1 MNADRSL
8 LRAPRAAADLA
19 PAPERGAAGI
29 APEPGSFR
37 DRRARVFYRDGE
49 VLRGLDEQAYS
60 DWRHV
65 AAQGLV
71 SRFVGEGRMVATEEL
86 GEPTPPWAAVLRHEL
101 VPFVSYPYEWCFD
114 MLRAA
119 ALLQLDLLLAAL
131 DADCTIQ
138 DASPFNIQWKGV
150 TPVFIDVASLKPL
163 QPGETWVG
171 YRQFCQLFLYPLF
184 LHAYRGV
191 PFRPWLRGHLDG
203 IRPEDCWRLMS
214 ARDLLR
220 RGVFTHVFLHA
231 RAQASFS
238 ASRRDVRSE
247 LQRAGF
253 DKTLIRHNVGR
264 MRRLVSGL
272 TSREGETEWSQYAQQ
287 HSYGP
292 ADEAAKVAFVREV
305 AARRSWPLVWDLG
318 CNGGAYTRLVAPRAG
333 AVVALDGDELAIAR
347 LYRAL
352 RAEGVDNVLPLVVD
366 LTDPPPALGWRGR
379 ERKTLLERGRPNLV
393 LCLALLHHA
402 VIGGNVPL
410 PEFVAWL
417 AELGGELVIEFVTRD
432 DPMVQRLLRN
442 RVDQYSDYDLATFED
457 CLRRQFSVVRSH
469 VLSTGTRRLY
479 HAAPR

>member
-1 MNADRSL
+1 MREATLPDS
-8 LRAPRAAADLA
+8 D
-19 PAPERGAAGI
+19 AGTI
-29 APEPGSFR
+29 ELEPGSFR
-37 DRRARVFYRDGE
+37 DRRARVFYRAGE
-49 VLRGLDEQAYS
+49 ILRGLDQQAYS
-60 DWRHV
+60 DWQHV
-65 AAQGLV
+65 SDKGLV
-71 SRFVGEGRMVATEEL
+71 ARFIRDGWMVGTQEL
-86 GEPTPPWAAVLRHEL
+86 GEPAPPWAAVLRHEP

-114 MLRAA
+114 MLRDA
-119 ALLQLDLLLAAL
+119 ALLQLDLLLGAL
-131 DADCTIQ
+131 DANCTIQ

-163 QPGETWVG
+163 APGETWVG

-184 LHAYRGV
+184 LQAYRGL
-191 PFRPWLRGHLDG
+191 PFQPWLRGQLDG

-231 RAQASFS
+231 RAQASLG

-253 DKTLIRHNVGR
+253 DKALIRHNVGR

-287 HSYGP
+287 HAYS
-292 ADEAAKVAFVREV
+292 ATDEAAKVDFVREV
-305 AARRSWPLVWDLG
+305 AGRRTWPLVWDLG
-318 CNGGAYTRLVAPRAG
+318 CNTGAYTRLVAPRAR
-333 AVVALDGDELAIAR
+333 AVVALDGDQLAVAR

-352 RAEGVDNVLPLVVD
+352 RADGVDNVLPLVVD

-379 ERKTLLERGRPNLV
+379 ERKTLPERGRPSLV

-402 VIGGNVPL
+402 VIGSNVPL
-410 PEFVAWL
+410 PEFVSWL

-432 DPMVQRLLRN
+432 DPMVQQLLRN
-442 RVDQYSDYDLATFED
+442 RVDQYSDYELAAFED
-457 CLRRQFSVVRSH
+457 CLRRDFT
-469 VLSTGTRRLY
+469 VLRRQTLCAGTRRLY
-479 HAAPR
+479 HAVPRADAVTPAI